1 MMAISVVSVN
11 EHTIRYAQLRSH
23 VTAGLGRSVILQIC
37 SKMMLLRNTQHR
49 LDVTPPDDACEQ
61 LPEVFG

>member
-11 EHTIRYAQLRSH
+11 EHTIRYAQLTGH

-37 SKMMLLRNTQHR
+37 MK
-49 LDVTPPDDACEQ
+49 
-61 LPEVFG
+61 